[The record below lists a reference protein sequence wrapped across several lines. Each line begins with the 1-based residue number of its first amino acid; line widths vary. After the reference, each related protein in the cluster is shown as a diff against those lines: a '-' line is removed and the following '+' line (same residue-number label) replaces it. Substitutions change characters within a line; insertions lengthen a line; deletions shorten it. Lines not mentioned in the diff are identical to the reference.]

1 MKSKIARTVKE
12 IYSGWASPV
21 ISDEQ
26 LRITVLRE
34 KPRKRR
40 EFLPTICAAVVNNL
54 MDEKLQLLDDKKRFS
69 VLVRLLATSAAARAG
84 DLGEILATE
93 YVISKAAYPIFIRR
107 LRFKDIGNLAM
118 RGDDLLAFRT
128 NARGHAEVLK
138 AESKARA
145 KLNKTVITDALS
157 GLSKH
162 NGRPNP
168 HSLAFIVSRLREQG
182 RDADAEVVTQ
192 LFEPGVPSSRLQHLV
207 FTTSG
212 NDPAT
217 LLRKSAKA
225 SNTGIVC
232 DFVGLHVS
240 EYFELIR
247 RVFETLNG
255 TK

>member
-1 MKSKIARTVKE
+1 MKSNQARPVE
-12 IYSGWASPV
+12 DIYSEWASPA
-21 ISDEQ
+21 ISDDQ
-26 LRITVLRE
+26 LRITILRE
-34 KPRKRR
+34 IPRKRL

-54 MDEKLQLLDDKKRFS
+54 MDEKLQLLDEKKRFLL
-69 VLVRLLATSAAARAG
+69 LVRLLATSATARAG
-84 DLGEILATE
+84 DLGEVLATE

-118 RGDDLLAFRT
+118 RGDDFLAFRI
-128 NARGHAEVLK
+128 NARGQAEVLK

-145 KLNKTVITDALS
+145 KLSQTVITDALS

-162 NGRPNP
+162 SGRPNP

-182 RDADAEVVTQ
+182 HDADAEVVEQ
-192 LFEPGVPSSRLQHLV
+192 LLESSVPSRRLQHLV

-212 NDPAT
+212 NDPVK

-240 EYFELIR
+240 EYSELIR
-247 RVFETLNG
+247 SVFETLNG

>member
-1 MKSKIARTVKE
+1 MKSKARPVEE
-12 IYSGWASPV
+12 IYSGWASQAL
-21 ISDEQ
+21 SDDQ
-26 LRITVLRE
+26 LRITILRE
-34 KPRKRR
+34 QPRKRG
-40 EFLPTICAAVVNNL
+40 EFLLTICAAVANNL
-54 MDEKLQLLDDKKRFS
+54 MDEKLQLLDEKRRFS

-118 RGDDLLAFRT
+118 RGDDFLAFRT
-128 NARGHAEVLK
+128 NSRGQAEVLK

-145 KLNKTVITDALS
+145 KLSQTAITDALS

-182 RDADAEVVTQ
+182 RDADAEVVEQ
-192 LFEPGVPSSRLQHLV
+192 LLEPGVSSRRLQHLV

-212 NDPAT
+212 NDPVK

-225 SNTGIVC
+225 GNPGVVC

-240 EYFELIR
+240 EYSELIR
-247 RVFETLNG
+247 SVFETLDG